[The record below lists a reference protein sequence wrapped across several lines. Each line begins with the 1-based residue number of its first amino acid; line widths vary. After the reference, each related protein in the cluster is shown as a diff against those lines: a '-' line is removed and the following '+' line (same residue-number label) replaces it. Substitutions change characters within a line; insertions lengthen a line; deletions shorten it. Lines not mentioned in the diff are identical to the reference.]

1 MVSAS
6 DLLREANED
15 SSDVEAFDIE
25 LLDIELFD
33 CEKEFT
39 ATEGINTKTKE
50 INIIV
55 KVILP
60 DIISRSLIIC
70 NIVNI
75 K

>member
-1 MVSAS
+1 LVSAS
-6 DLLREANED
+6 DLLREEKDD

-25 LLDIELFD
+25 LFDIELFD

-39 ATEGINTKTKE
+39 ATDGTNTKIKE

-60 DIISRSLIIC
+60 DIISRSLIIY